1 MVILVVR
8 SLRSRAVEAL
18 RQVQKKAAQKSWA
31 ALQAEDVI
39 GWMYVA
45 YEKSK
50 RLVAMKFSDYAQC
63 WQSA

>member
-1 MVILVVR
+1 LR
-8 SLRSRAVEAL
+8 SLPGEGL
-18 RQVQKKAAQKSWA
+18 RPVQKKAAQKSWA
-31 ALQAEDVI
+31 ALQAEDVL

-50 RLVAMKFSDYAQC
+50 RRVAMKFSDYAHC